1 MLSSPKLN
9 LFMEPSSIT
18 KTNQPR
24 AGLRRPNHAPIH
36 RAQRRP
42 PTPYIKRRTVVDE
55 HLHLLEAFHQTHI
68 SSLSQYESS
77 SSRGDSGPGSGN
89 SLGER
94 DADAEIATSTH
105 RVVHELNIST
115 RTSGR
120 FDPANHHD
128 LQGSQ
133 LDDPFWIVRLRHAI

>member
-1 MLSSPKLN
+1 
-9 LFMEPSSIT
+9 METSTIK

-24 AGLRRPNHAPIH
+24 AGLRRPNYGPMHKV
-36 RAQRRP
+36 QRRP
-42 PTPYIKRRTVVDE
+42 PTPYVKRRTVVDE

-68 SSLSQYESS
+68 SSLGQYESS
-77 SSRGDSGPGSGN
+77 SIQGDSGPRSGN

-94 DADAEIATSTH
+94 NVDVENVASTH

-120 FDPANHHD
+120 IEPPNAHD

-133 LDDPFWIVRLRHAI
+133 PEDPFWVVRLLPYCARKRP